1 MSIKN
6 FVLVLILIIT
16 IVSIGCIAASVLNLP
31 VAPASPPAPTPAS
44 PPALTISGFI
54 RDREGSPL
62 SNAKVS
68 LTRDGSLLIVP
79 NNPQY
84 SHAGGAGEKGK
95 YRFENVPAGEYTIFA
110 EKDGSS
116 GSLRY
121 SGTGPTD
128 IFLTDSGATPIQGGS
143 PVPAPSPTQS
153 PASSGYYSRY
163 YEWPYKS
170 KTWATTLSIPESLYN
185 FYKQQPHDRQHN
197 YAQYALSER
206 DKASM
211 KYLADMFR
219 DAGSRE
225 GYSADDNVLNIVS
238 FVQAL
243 PYTSDKVTTG
253 FDEYPRYPIETLVD
267 NGGDCEDTSILTA
280 ALLNEMGY
288 EVVLLELPQHMGVG
302 VKWADGHPGT
312 YVLYEGAKYYYLETS
327 GRGWKIGQLPDEYKG
342 QQFTVCP
349 LVQVTHLDLAISAVP
364 EGSDPFY
371 AYYRVRCDIVNAGTG
386 TATNVS
392 AYIATMALGQGENKT
407 WPPDCTVNLGDIGE
421 GEMRQVDATIRIPR
435 NETSQVKCVLS
446 GDGFEPL
453 IRTTN
458 TFST

>member
-6 FVLVLILIIT
+6 FILVLILIIA
-16 IVSIGCIAASVLNLP
+16 IVSIGCIAASVLKLP
-31 VAPASPPAPTPAS
+31 VAPAQPTPTSPPT
-44 PPALTISGFI
+44 LTISGFI
-54 RDREGSPL
+54 RDQQGSPL

-68 LTRDGSLLIVP
+68 LTRDGGLLFFP

-128 IFLTDSGATPIQGGS
+128 IFLTDSGATPVQGGS
-143 PVPAPSPTQS
+143 PVPAPSPTQP

-163 YEWPYKS
+163 YEWSYKS

-185 FYKQQPHDRQHN
+185 FYKQQPHNRQHN

-225 GYSADDNVLNIVS
+225 GYSDDDNVLNIVS
-238 FVQAL
+238 FVQSL
-243 PYTSDKVTTG
+243 PYTSDIVTTG
-253 FDEYPRYPIETLVD
+253 YDEYPRYPIETLVD

-288 EVVLLELPQHMGVG
+288 EVVLLELPKHMGVG
-302 VKWADGHPGT
+302 VECADGRPGT
-312 YVLYEGAKYYYLETS
+312 YVVYEGARYYYLETS
-327 GRGWKIGQLPDEYKG
+327 GQGWKIGQMPDEYTG
-342 QQFTVCP
+342 EDVTVCP
-349 LVQVTHLDLAISAVP
+349 LVRVSRMELNLSA
-364 EGSDPFY
+364 EADGSDEFY

-386 TATNVS
+386 TAANVS
-392 AYIATMALGQGENKT
+392 VYIAAMATGQGENQV
-407 WPPDCTVNLGDIGE
+407 WSPDCTFNFGDLEE
-421 GEMRQVDATIRIPR
+421 GESRQVDATVRIPR
-435 NETSQVKCVLS
+435 NVTSQIKCVLS
-446 GDGFEPL
+446 GDGFEPVV
-453 IRTTN
+453 RTTY
-458 TFST
+458 TFDT